1 MNSFKKF
8 SCVNLRVNSKSTS
21 EASSEVVDFLSR
33 LNSSKMGFDAIS
45 VVLVNTKPI
54 EYQIFYSYLENLA
67 FDDEST
73 EEE

>member
-8 SCVNLRVNSKSTS
+8 SCVILRVNSKSTS
-21 EASSEVVDFLSR
+21 EASSEIVDFLSR